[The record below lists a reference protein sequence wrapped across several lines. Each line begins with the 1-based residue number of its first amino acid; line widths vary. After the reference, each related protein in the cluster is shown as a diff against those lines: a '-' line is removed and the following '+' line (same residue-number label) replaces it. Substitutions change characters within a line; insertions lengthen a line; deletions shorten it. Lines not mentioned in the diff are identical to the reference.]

1 MRRFKVVVPLLVVLA
16 IGIVIGRVWRYPPP
30 ASPTPQTQQAQ
41 PTQPPAIGLR
51 QASIV
56 LRHKGTKQ
64 AEVKA
69 ASVAVSRDLRYAVFK
84 RIEKVT
90 LYDKGQLALLLST
103 GEIVL
108 DRTTNDLVARG
119 EVAIASPQGDQL
131 WAPEARWVNATQ
143 RLEFPQG
150 VRLKVGGAEVTASRL
165 SVDTRLQVFVLEG
178 GVDITFQLP
187 TARP

>member
-1 MRRFKVVVPLLVVLA
+1 MRRFKVIVPLLVVLA
-16 IGIVIGRVWRYPPP
+16 IGIVIGRVWRDPP

-41 PTQPPAIGLR
+41 PAQPPAIGLR

-90 LYDKGQLALLLST
+90 LYDKGQVALLLST

-119 EVAIASPQGDQL
+119 EVEIASPQGDQL

-150 VRLKVGGAEVTASRL
+150 VRLKVGGTEVTASRL
-165 SVDTRLQVFVLEG
+165 NVDTRLQVFVLEG

>member
-1 MRRFKVVVPLLVVLA
+1 MRRFKLAVPLLVALA
-16 IGIVIGRVWRYPPP
+16 VGIAVGRVWRAPP
-30 ASPTPQTQQAQ
+30 ASLTTETQQA
-41 PTQPPAIGLR
+41 QPPAIGLR

-56 LRHKGTKQ
+56 LRHKGAKQ
-64 AEVKA
+64 AEVRA

-90 LYDKGQLALLLST
+90 LYDKGQVALLLNT

-108 DRTTNDLVARG
+108 DRSTNDLVARG
-119 EVAIASPQGDQL
+119 EVEIASPQGDQL

-165 SVDTRLQVFVLEG
+165 NVDTRLQVFELEG

-187 TARP
+187 PRTP

>member
-1 MRRFKVVVPLLVVLA
+1 
-16 IGIVIGRVWRYPPP
+16 
-30 ASPTPQTQQAQ
+30 
-41 PTQPPAIGLR
+41 
-51 QASIV
+51 
-56 LRHKGTKQ
+56 
-64 AEVKA
+64 
-69 ASVAVSRDLRYAVFK
+69 VFK

-90 LYDKGQLALLLST
+90 LYDKGQVALLLST